1 MSKKFIIITLGVII
15 ICIIGIATILI
26 IKFYEK
32 DDDSKDIKER
42 TSYCEMET
50 PENNL
55 PSSISKEG
63 KLFSGVSISQ

>member
-55 PSSISKEG
+55 PSLEIEESS
-63 KLFSGVSISQ
+63 